1 MLNSHW
7 TRVSSRQVNIFILL
21 WKLLQISIARSC
33 SVTVRVMKKSRV
45 LLLIFCC
52 ASSFSAAPPQDTAGK
67 KLVGAWRLVSV
78 EGTDATF
85 HFAYDH
91 PTGII
96 TYDGSG
102 WMAVQI
108 DIKGVRK
115 PFVKG
120 PASGTS
126 EEKVAAFDNYIAYY
140 GTYKLDLEAQTI
152 THHLE
157 DASPPNWRGV
167 DNVRWFEFL
176 GNDRLLLIPREDG
189 NGGAIDRKH
198 ATYKLLWERIK
209 GEG

>member
-1 MLNSHW
+1 
-7 TRVSSRQVNIFILL
+7 
-21 WKLLQISIARSC
+21 
-33 SVTVRVMKKSRV
+33 MKKACV
-45 LLLIFCC
+45 LMLLL
-52 ASSFSAAPPQDTAGK
+52 ASVSVVSAEAQQDDVAK

-96 TYDGSG
+96 IYDRSG

-108 DIKGVRK
+108 DIKGIRK
-115 PFVKG
+115 PFVDG
-120 PASGTS
+120 AAAGTG

-140 GTYKLDLEAQTI
+140 GTYTMDLKAQTV

-157 DASPPNWRGV
+157 DASPPNWRGAN
-167 DNVRWFEFL
+167 NVRWVEFQ
-176 GNDRLLLIPREDG
+176 GDDRLLLIPREDG
-189 NGGAIDRKH
+189 KGGVIDRKN

-209 GEG
+209 

>member
-1 MLNSHW
+1 
-7 TRVSSRQVNIFILL
+7 
-21 WKLLQISIARSC
+21 
-33 SVTVRVMKKSRV
+33 MKKGR
-45 LLLIFCC
+45 LLSLALCFL
-52 ASSFSAAPPQDTAGK
+52 SSFSAAPPQDNAGK
-67 KLVGAWRLVSV
+67 KLRGAWRLLSV

-96 TYDGSG
+96 TYDRSG

-126 EEKVAAFDNYIAYY
+126 DEKVAAFDNYIAYY
-140 GTYKLDLEAQTI
+140 GTYTLDVKTQTI

-167 DNVRWFEFL
+167 DNVRWFEFPAD
-176 GNDRLLLIPREDG
+176 DRLLLIPREDG
-189 NGGAIDRKH
+189 KGGVIDRKN

-209 GEG
+209 

>member
-1 MLNSHW
+1 MN
-7 TRVSSRQVNIFILL
+7 RGR
-21 WKLLQISIARSC
+21 A
-33 SVTVRVMKKSRV
+33 
-45 LLLIFCC
+45 LLLILSCV
-52 ASSFSAAPPQDTAGK
+52 SLFSAEPRQDKAGK

-85 HFAYDH
+85 HFPFDH

-96 TYDGSG
+96 TYDRSG

-108 DIKGVRK
+108 DVKGVRK
-115 PFVKG
+115 PFVNG
-120 PASGTS
+120 PASGTG
-126 EEKVAAFDNYIAYY
+126 EEKAAAFDNYLAYY
-140 GTYKLDLEAQTI
+140 GTYTLDLKAQTI

-167 DNVRWFEFL
+167 NNVRWFEFQ

-189 NGGAIDRKH
+189 KGGVIDRKN

-209 GEG
+209 

>member
-1 MLNSHW
+1 MG
-7 TRVSSRQVNIFILL
+7 
-21 WKLLQISIARSC
+21 KG
-33 SVTVRVMKKSRV
+33 RV
-45 LLLIFCC
+45 LLLILSCVFL
-52 ASSFSAAPPQDTAGK
+52 FSGESRPDNVGK
-67 KLVGAWRLVSV
+67 KLIGAWRLVSV

-96 TYDGSG
+96 TYDRSG

-108 DIKGVRK
+108 DVKGARK
-115 PFVKG
+115 PFVNG
-120 PASGTS
+120 PAFGTG
-126 EEKVAAFDNYIAYY
+126 EEKVAAFDNYLAYY
-140 GTYKLDLEAQTI
+140 GTYTVDLKAQTI

-167 DNVRWFEFL
+167 NNVRWFEFQ

-189 NGGAIDRKH
+189 KGGVIDRKN

-209 GEG
+209 